1 MRLRSR
7 KARGPGGETHRRL
20 ENMETDARPDV
31 AQTGR
36 PSAEH
41 PLPEPPVFGLT
52 GGLNPAAR
60 VTAEAEM
67 EGPSPPLSTSDSGHP
82 QMQKSRKK

>member
-1 MRLRSR
+1 M
-7 KARGPGGETHRRL
+7 
-20 ENMETDARPDV
+20 
-31 AQTGR
+31 
-36 PSAEH
+36 
-41 PLPEPPVFGLT
+41 FGLT